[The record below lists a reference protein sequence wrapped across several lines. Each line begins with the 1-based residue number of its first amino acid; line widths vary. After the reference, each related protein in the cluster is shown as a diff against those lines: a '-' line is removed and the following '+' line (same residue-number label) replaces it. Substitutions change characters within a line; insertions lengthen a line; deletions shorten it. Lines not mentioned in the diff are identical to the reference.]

1 LTIQHLRQNVE
12 VSVDDEIPLAAVR
25 SKERKRIRFWSP
37 RLTKKI
43 TKILQVGR
51 SFDHESINSQTFSKS
66 FSSEMSDRSYE
77 NSEVSCEDSATSARP
92 HDTIESENSYD
103 GDAEDHSSQAD
114 ERFWK
119 ESSFKSESGE
129 PSIVTK
135 QSIQSLKRELHELA
149 AEESELSMLVS
160 HFTRERSEVADV
172 VMTEFVG
179 DLSEYNHESSNDE
192 SGIEVK
198 FTKHTLANVV
208 LSKTGSIQ
216 THKSEEKSYSGSNR
230 ERGIQSI
237 ERNETNLSRETSA
250 RSDFNNTPQTAQE
263 QCFESTELP
272 KSLDGEN
279 GSNVS
284 RCDTKESFVK
294 TDGSIHVPLIA
305 PSSIAFQRHTSY
317 KYLSQDSSTRSRS
330 QSLFS
335 LKRIR
340 SHKSVESLTSLI
352 NSASISG
359 VYAKPETDQYHA
371 DMDSEDTTDI
381 LLAVQK
387 QPTNQDD
394 SGTKN
399 ENTAKVNKEDKDEQD
414 CSHVVKAMDDMN
426 GHADNN
432 EVQRTQSSNCGDTL
446 TLFCPGIHNQGIG
459 HDNEDSS
466 DEDLEVVPS
475 CLMDHPRTYIVS
487 SASYSLHH
495 DEEEISGFEVLDL
508 PVEIDEEVV
517 EV

>member
-1 LTIQHLRQNVE
+1 
-12 VSVDDEIPLAAVR
+12 
-25 SKERKRIRFWSP
+25 
-37 RLTKKI
+37 
-43 TKILQVGR
+43 
-51 SFDHESINSQTFSKS
+51 
-66 FSSEMSDRSYE
+66 MSDRSYE

-192 SGIEVK
+192 SGY
-198 FTKHTLANVV
+198 
-208 LSKTGSIQ
+208 
-216 THKSEEKSYSGSNR
+216 SEEKSYSGSNR

-294 TDGSIHVPLIA
+294 TDGNIHVPLIA

-426 GHADNN
+426 EHADNN

-459 HDNEDSS
+459 QDNEDSS